1 MKRRLAAGFSFVLV
15 LLLFAVPAFAAEVTF
30 YHTNDIHARVE
41 AGDDYGKSVG
51 LAEIAAVV
59 KEGKKHKT
67 ALWLDAGDLIHG
79 MPRINITKGE
89 AMVPILNEA
98 GMDVTVPGNHDFN
111 YGFAQLHKISKEF
124 KFPVLS
130 ANIAMKETPEGQTER
145 ALPFRPYEIFKL
157 KNGVTVGVFGLT
169 TPETQYKTNPKN
181 VTEVEFLDPVKC
193 ARAMVSML
201 RPSCDIVV
209 AVMHMG
215 VDLGSEIKSETIAR
229 EVPGIDVIVD
239 GHSHTRLPEGELVNQ
254 TLIVQTGWH
263 DYCLGEV
270 TVKVEDHKVVSK
282 KARLIEAE
290 EMKKIAPQPDKAVT
304 DTLKR
309 LNAESDKLMNEVVA
323 HSGRELTAERDIVR
337 SREAELG
344 NFYADAFRATAKTDI
359 AAINGGCLREKLPK
373 GDVTRGN
380 LMEITPFGNTLKAIR
395 IKGAVVRAMVEHS
408 VSQVPGNFGGF
419 LDFSGLTF
427 SFDPSKAPGERVQD
441 ILVGEEPLDPLKDY
455 TFATVDYLCDGG
467 DDYSMLVGAPVVGEF
482 DTVESVVA
490 DYMNSGAEVGADMG
504 RITVLGKEAA
514 TDSKEAA

>member
-1 MKRRLAAGFSFVLV
+1 
-15 LLLFAVPAFAAEVTF
+15 
-30 YHTNDIHARVE
+30 
-41 AGDDYGKSVG
+41 
-51 LAEIAAVV
+51 
-59 KEGKKHKT
+59 
-67 ALWLDAGDLIHG
+67 
-79 MPRINITKGE
+79 
-89 AMVPILNEA
+89 
-98 GMDVTVPGNHDFN
+98 
-111 YGFAQLHKISKEF
+111 
-124 KFPVLS
+124 
-130 ANIAMKETPEGQTER
+130 
-145 ALPFRPYEIFKL
+145 
-157 KNGVTVGVFGLT
+157 
-169 TPETQYKTNPKN
+169 
-181 VTEVEFLDPVKC
+181 
-193 ARAMVSML
+193 
-201 RPSCDIVV
+201 
-209 AVMHMG
+209 
-215 VDLGSEIKSETIAR
+215 
-229 EVPGIDVIVD
+229 
-239 GHSHTRLPEGELVNQ
+239 
-254 TLIVQTGWH
+254 
-263 DYCLGEV
+263 
-270 TVKVEDHKVVSK
+270 
-282 KARLIEAE
+282 
-290 EMKKIAPQPDKAVT
+290 
-304 DTLKR
+304 
-309 LNAESDKLMNEVVA
+309 
-323 HSGRELTAERDIVR
+323 IVR

-514 TDSKEAA
+514 ADSKEAA